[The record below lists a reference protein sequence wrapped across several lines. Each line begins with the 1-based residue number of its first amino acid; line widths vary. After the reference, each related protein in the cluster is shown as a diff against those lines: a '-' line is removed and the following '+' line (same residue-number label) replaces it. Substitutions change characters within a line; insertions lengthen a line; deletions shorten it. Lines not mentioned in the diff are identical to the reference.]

1 MFEQLIA
8 FLEEIRNNKGSF
20 FIEAE
25 AKLTRMNSFINGY
38 NAENH
43 IPININSE
51 GIIIL
56 QDDANKYG
64 LELRLYVPVEPPRAL
79 VHLFTRTRG
88 YRGEYPYRLNDNN
101 IILDLFENGCAIG
114 ENH

>member
-1 MFEQLIA
+1 MLEELLA
-8 FLEEIRNNKGSF
+8 FLEEIRNNNGSF

-25 AKLTRMNSFINGY
+25 AKLTRMNAFINGY
-38 NAENH
+38 NTRNH

-64 LELRLYVPVEPPRAL
+64 LELRLYVPVEPPRAIL
-79 VHLFTRTRG
+79 NLFTRTKG
-88 YRGEYPYRLNDNN
+88 YRGEYPYRLNDND
-101 IILDLFENGCAIG
+101 IILELFENGCAIG
-114 ENH
+114 EN